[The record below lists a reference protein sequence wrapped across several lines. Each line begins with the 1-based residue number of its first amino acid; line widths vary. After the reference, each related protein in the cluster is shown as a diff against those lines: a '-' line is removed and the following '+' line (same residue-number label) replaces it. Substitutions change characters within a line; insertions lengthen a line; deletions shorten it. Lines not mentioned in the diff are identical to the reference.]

1 MASLERLPSG
11 RWRVRWREG
20 GRGSPWH
27 KSPSVAGKAA
37 AVVMRA
43 QIEADLVARAGR
55 RVGAIEPFRVLA
67 AAWIL
72 HKTNAGRD
80 PDHTRREG
88 IRLRALLDRYG
99 WADLCELTPSQVDAA
114 RLQTRNADGEP
125 VRWSPRAGA
134 LLAACLR
141 WAAERRGASIDTRT
155 LVALRPGP
163 PRRQPPRTLVG
174 ADEVQRWQTTAD
186 AISPDCGALVHC
198 LTRYGWRPIT
208 AARLRVSDLDQARRV
223 IRVAVKGGDTI
234 EHPIMPETA
243 ALLAGLAADRQ
254 PGDPMFIDPRTGR
267 GFAISGTY
275 TVPQWW
281 RDHIGAKSY
290 DAKRW
295 AISHLLR
302 VAPPHEV
309 ARITGHRTPAVL
321 FRYAVSTEARSRSI
335 LGKAWAHHGHTSDTK
350 PRRTRGQKAANPSND
365 NGTTQ
370 PTPAVTGADRI

>member
-27 KSPSVAGKAA
+27 KSPSVEGKAA

-55 RVGAIEPFRVLA
+55 RAGAIESLRVLA

-72 HKTNAGRD
+72 HKVAAGRD

-99 WADLCELTPSQVDAA
+99 WADLVELTPAQIDAA
-114 RLQTRNADGEP
+114 RQQTHNADGEP
-125 VRWSPRAGA
+125 IRWSPRAGA

-141 WAAERRGASIDTRT
+141 WAVERRGAAIDPRA

-174 ADEVQRWQTTAD
+174 ADEVQRWQTTAE

-208 AARLRVSDLDQARRV
+208 AARLRVADLDQVRRV
-223 IRVAVKGGDTI
+223 IRVAVKGGDVI
-234 EHPIMPETA
+234 EHPIMPDTA
-243 ALLAGLAADRQ
+243 ELLAQLAAGRQ
-254 PGDPMFIDPRTGR
+254 PGDPLFEDPRTGR
-267 GFAISGTY
+267 AFAISGCY

-309 ARITGHRTPAVL
+309 AKITGHRTPAVL
-321 FRYAVSTEARSRSI
+321 FRYAMTTEERSRSI
-335 LGKAWAHHGHTSDTK
+335 LDKAWAHHGHTE
-350 PRRTRGQKAANPSND
+350 RTRATRRGRRKAIKPTSD
-365 NGTTQ
+365 NAD
-370 PTPAVTGADRI
+370 TPAAAG